1 MAGET
6 ASIQALKGNG
16 PQGKNKVKVK
26 LELSL
31 KTEE

>member
-6 ASIQALKGNG
+6 ATIQALKRNR
-16 PQGKNKVKVK
+16 PQGKNKGKVK